1 MVSHCWPAISP
12 QPRRNRPREHEPLRD
27 RELTRPDPL
36 RPAVVAYIVVL
47 YVAALTLVIAG
58 LPRLLQARWSDIII
72 FVTITTLAEL
82 WNVAIGPDSDMS
94 LSFTTHFAGAVLF
107 GPAFAAVVA
116 AVSVLA
122 SDGVIRRQP
131 LRHLMFNVANF
142 ALAAGVTGLV
152 YDALRSTPIGQPLS
166 LGGDAVALV
175 AAAATYLVVN
185 NTQVSL
191 VINFSGGP
199 FFHEWVAS
207 FRDIGVPYVS
217 MAPLGALLAYA
228 YQASP
233 WTLLYFPML
242 VIVVYNGFKL
252 FMTLRHETDHALVAL
267 ADSIDKRDQ
276 YTYQHSLRVARFSQE
291 IASHL
296 GLSAREVDLLVSAAR
311 VHDLG
316 KIATD
321 NRVLFKQSSL
331 TAEERRI
338 INMHP
343 AEGGELAGK
352 FSMFRKG
359 RLYIRHHHE
368 RWDGNGYPDGLA
380 GADIPLGAR
389 IIAVADAYDAMTSD
403 RPYRKALPHEIALAE
418 LERGAGKQFDAAVV
432 EAFIAPQRLRA
443 PAPLTTQAQES
454 CSYS

>member
-1 MVSHCWPAISP
+1 LLARDLPP
-12 QPRRNRPREHEPLRD
+12 TETEPTREHEPLRD
-27 RELTRPDPL
+27 SESARSEPL
-36 RPAVVAYIVVL
+36 RPAVVAYIAFL
-47 YVAALTLVIAG
+47 YVAALTLIIAG
-58 LPRLLQARWSDIII
+58 HPRLMQARWWDILI
-72 FVTITTLAEL
+72 FVVITTLAEL
-82 WNVAIGPDSDMS
+82 WNVVVGPDSTMS
-94 LSFTTHFAGAVLF
+94 LSFTAHFAAAVLF
-107 GPAFAAVVA
+107 GPAFAAAVA
-116 AVSVLA
+116 GVSVLA
-122 SDGVIRRQP
+122 SDGVIRRRP
-131 LRHLMFNVANF
+131 LSRVLFNVANF

-152 YDALRSTPIGQPLS
+152 FNALRGTPVGAPIS
-166 LGGDAVALV
+166 LGGDALAL
-175 AAAATYLVVN
+175 AAAAAAYLVVN

-199 FFHEWVAS
+199 FFHEWVSS

-217 MAPLGALLAYA
+217 MAPLGALVAYA

-276 YTYQHSLRVARFSQE
+276 YTYQHSLRVARFSEE
-291 IASHL
+291 IARHL
-296 GLSAREVDLLVSAAR
+296 GLTAREVDLLVSAAR

-331 TAEERRI
+331 TAEERSI

-352 FSMFRKG
+352 FSMFHKG

-368 RWDGNGYPDGLA
+368 RWDGRGYPDGLA
-380 GADIPLGAR
+380 GLDIPLGAR

-418 LERGAGKQFDAAVV
+418 LERGAGKQFDPAVV
-432 EAFIAPQRLRA
+432 EAFLAPQRRRA
-443 PAPLTTQAQES
+443 PAPLTTQARES

>member
-1 MVSHCWPAISP
+1 MLARNLSP
-12 QPRRNRPREHEPLRD
+12 TETEPTREHEVLRD
-27 RELTRPDPL
+27 REATRPEPL
-36 RPAVVAYIVVL
+36 RPAVIAFIVLL
-47 YVAALTLVIAG
+47 YVAALTLIIAD
-58 LPRLLQARWSDIII
+58 LPRLLQAKWLDILI
-72 FVTITTLAEL
+72 FVIITTLAEL

-94 LSFTTHFAGAVLF
+94 LSFTTHFAAAVLF
-107 GPAFAAVVA
+107 GPAFAAAVA
-116 AVSVLA
+116 GLSVLA

-131 LRHLMFNVANF
+131 LRHMVFNVASF

-152 YDALRSTPIGQPLS
+152 FDALRSTPIGHSIS

-175 AAAATYLVVN
+175 AAAAAYLIVN

-199 FFHEWVAS
+199 FFHEWASS

-276 YTYQHSLRVARFSQE
+276 YTYQHSMRVARFSKE
-291 IASHL
+291 IATHL
-296 GLSAREVDLLVSAAR
+296 GLPAREVDLLVSAAR

-368 RWDGNGYPDGLA
+368 RWDGKGYPDGLA
-380 GADIPLGAR
+380 GVDIPLGAR

-418 LERGAGKQFDAAVV
+418 LERGAGKQFDPAVV

-443 PAPLTTQAQES
+443 PVPLTTQVQES